1 MRSLYDEISII
12 LKVISVLIDAHNV
25 EDLCCSKEKE
35 IKWIIIASWWLV
47 DVLINKEL
55 NWDVNVVNI
64 KEWVSFKN
72 NNVWGNKLI
81 TPIKIYNT

>member
-35 IKWIIIASWWLV
+35 IKWIIIAS
-47 DVLINKEL
+47 
-55 NWDVNVVNI
+55 
-64 KEWVSFKN
+64 
-72 NNVWGNKLI
+72 
-81 TPIKIYNT
+81 